1 MSKYQHTKG
10 QIRDNAIQALL
21 HDPLFRQRIEQKQKG
36 KGSFKRKEKHGKGTG
51 WEGSDKKASY
61 HCPSAFTVK
70 KNRLCGGLLTR
81 PGYSAVSA
89 DRGFQSA
96 ELLRLTV

>member
-36 KGSFKRKEKHGKGTG
+36 KG
-51 WEGSDKKASY
+51 
-61 HCPSAFTVK
+61 
-70 KNRLCGGLLTR
+70 
-81 PGYSAVSA
+81 
-89 DRGFQSA
+89 
-96 ELLRLTV
+96 